1 MTNPGDKEIYRIYD
15 RETGKIRADLIC
27 LADEVF
33 DPEEDMVL
41 FDPNETWKRT
51 RIKGGT
57 YRMRR
62 LLEPIFDEGKC
73 VYTSPNVMEIQDI
86 CTKEKATL
94 WDENMRFVNPAKVY
108 VDLSDKLYALKQK
121 VFSELSTAK
130 CQNV

>member
-73 VYTSPNVMEIQDI
+73 VYTSPNVWKFRISARRKRRLCGMKI
-86 CTKEKATL
+86 CA
-94 WDENMRFVNPAKVY
+94 
-108 VDLSDKLYALKQK
+108 LSIPQK
-121 VFSELSTAK
+121 FT
-130 CQNV
+130 

>member
-1 MTNPGDKEIYRIYD
+1 
-15 RETGKIRADLIC
+15 
-27 LADEVF
+27 
-33 DPEEDMVL
+33 MVL